1 MIMGLFNVLE
11 VAGSGMSAQMVR
23 LNSTASN
30 IANAETVSSNRNETY
45 RAKHPVFSTMF
56 YEQMNEAVQG
66 VKVDGIVESNLPLRQ
81 EYNPGHPMADENGN
95 IFLPNVN
102 VVEEMAN
109 MLSAARS
116 YEANVEVI
124 NTSKQLILKTLSLG
138 Q

>member
-1 MIMGLFNVLE
+1 MGLFNALE
-11 VAGSGMSAQMVR
+11 VAGTGMSAQTVR
-23 LNSTASN
+23 LNTTASN
-30 IANAETVSSNRNETY
+30 IANAETVSSNTNETY
-45 RAKHPVFSTMF
+45 RAKHPLFSTLID
-56 YEQMNEAVQG
+56 EQMNEAVQG
-66 VKVDGIVESNLPLRQ
+66 VRVSGIVESNAPLRQ

-116 YEANVEVI
+116 YEANVEVV
-124 NTSKQLILKTLSLG
+124 NTSKQLILRTLSLG